1 MEACPRCQQV
11 LPLDRLR
18 LPQLVASSRWRY
30 CDSCGYP
37 LYTADL
43 LERIWTQKGQI
54 SEVITMTDYK
64 STVLHERLDATN
76 ALEGLKRQENMTFP
90 EYEDED
96 LVVLRVVGDI
106 LIFNFG
112 QLGAFNRFLRVF
124 QGEEDKE
131 TGVTGQGENASDNRK
146 RD

>member
-1 MEACPRCQQV
+1 
-11 LPLDRLR
+11 
-18 LPQLVASSRWRY
+18 
-30 CDSCGYP
+30 
-37 LYTADL
+37 L